1 MEMDSSFNDI
11 DDNIRPPDESFN
23 ERLLEDTRT
32 EFEKQIDDAIYISM
46 QEMNKQQDINKQYED
61 LIINNYTDET
71 NRRTGIFKEFLVNIN
86 KIGKFDK
93 EVREIYD
100 IIDPIIES
108 YCSQYIEVCELD
120 EQTYDK
126 IFNILKKI
134 RNNQIVF
141 DTLKTIIL
149 KEI

>member
-1 MEMDSSFNDI
+1 MDSSFNDI

-71 NRRTGIFKEFLVNIN
+71 NRRTGIFKEFLVNIH